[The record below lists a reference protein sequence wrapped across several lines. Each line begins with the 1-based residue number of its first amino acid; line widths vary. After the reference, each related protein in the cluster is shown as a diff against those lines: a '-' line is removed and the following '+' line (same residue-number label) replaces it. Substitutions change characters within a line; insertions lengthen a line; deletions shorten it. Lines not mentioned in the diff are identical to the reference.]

1 MSVML
6 LSFSYLEANVA
17 DVILYITAKRTME
30 IGQELRS
37 MGYVQG
43 VDFDYA
49 YYQEKYDNFSHDP
62 IVKRHARFTFYND
75 SNASY
80 FALKWQ

>member
-1 MSVML
+1 
-6 LSFSYLEANVA
+6 VA

-30 IGQELRS
+30 IGQELRN

-49 YYQEKYDNFSHDP
+49 YYQEKYDNFSHEP

-80 FALKWQ
+80 FALRWQ

>member
-1 MSVML
+1 MT
-6 LSFSYLEANVA
+6 

-37 MGYVQG
+37 IGYVQG

-80 FALKWQ
+80 FALRWG

>member
-1 MSVML
+1 
-6 LSFSYLEANVA
+6 VA

-30 IGQELRS
+30 IGQELRT
-37 MGYVQG
+37 MGYIQG

-62 IVKRHARFTFYND
+62 VVKRHARFTFYND

>member
-1 MSVML
+1 
-6 LSFSYLEANVA
+6 VA

-30 IGQELRS
+30 IGQELRT
-37 MGYVQG
+37 MGYIQG

-49 YYQEKYDNFSHDP
+49 YYQEKYDNFSHEP

>member
-1 MSVML
+1 M
-6 LSFSYLEANVA
+6 A

-30 IGQELRS
+30 IGQELRT

-75 SNASY
+75 ANASY
-80 FALKWQ
+80 FALKWL

>member
-1 MSVML
+1 
-6 LSFSYLEANVA
+6 
-17 DVILYITAKRTME
+17 ME

-37 MGYVQG
+37 MGYIQG

-49 YYQEKYDNFSHDP
+49 FYQEKYDNFSHDP
-62 IVKRHARFTFYND
+62 IQVRHAVFTFYND

-80 FALKWQ
+80 FALRWQ

>member
-1 MSVML
+1 M
-6 LSFSYLEANVA
+6 A

-30 IGQELRS
+30 IGYELRS
-37 MGYVQG
+37 MGWIQG

-62 IVKRHARFTFYND
+62 IVKRHSRFTFYND
-75 SNASY
+75 SNARY
-80 FALKWQ
+80 FALRWG

>member
-1 MSVML
+1 
-6 LSFSYLEANVA
+6 VA

-30 IGQELRS
+30 IGQELRT
-37 MGYVQG
+37 MGYIQG

-75 SNASY
+75 TNASY
-80 FALKWQ
+80 FALKWL

>member
-1 MSVML
+1 
-6 LSFSYLEANVA
+6 VA

-80 FALKWQ
+80 FALRWL

>member
-1 MSVML
+1 M
-6 LSFSYLEANVA
+6 A

-30 IGQELRS
+30 IGQELRT

-49 YYQEKYDNFSHDP
+49 YYQEKYDNFSHEP
-62 IVKRHARFTFYND
+62 VVKRHARFTFYND

-80 FALKWQ
+80 FALRWQ

>member
-1 MSVML
+1 
-6 LSFSYLEANVA
+6 VA

-43 VDFDYA
+43 VDFDYS

-62 IVKRHARFTFYND
+62 IIKRHARFTFYDD

-80 FALKWQ
+80 FALKWL

>member
-1 MSVML
+1 
-6 LSFSYLEANVA
+6 
-17 DVILYITAKRTME
+17 ME
-30 IGQELRS
+30 IGHELRN

-49 YYQEKYDNFSHDP
+49 YYQEKHDNFSHDP
-62 IVKRHARFTFYND
+62 IVKRHARFTFYKD

>member
-1 MSVML
+1 
-6 LSFSYLEANVA
+6 VA

-30 IGQELRS
+30 IGQELRT

-75 SNASY
+75 TNASY
-80 FALKWQ
+80 FALRWL

>member
-1 MSVML
+1 M
-6 LSFSYLEANVA
+6 A

>member
-1 MSVML
+1 M
-6 LSFSYLEANVA
+6 A

-80 FALKWQ
+80 FALRWG

>member
-1 MSVML
+1 M
-6 LSFSYLEANVA
+6 A

-30 IGQELRS
+30 IGYELRN

-80 FALKWQ
+80 FALKWL

>member
-1 MSVML
+1 
-6 LSFSYLEANVA
+6 
-17 DVILYITAKRTME
+17 ME
-30 IGQELRS
+30 IGHELRN

-49 YYQEKYDNFSHDP
+49 FYQAKYDNFSHDP
-62 IVKRHARFTFYND
+62 IVKQHARFTFYND

-80 FALKWQ
+80 FALRWG

>member
-1 MSVML
+1 
-6 LSFSYLEANVA
+6 
-17 DVILYITAKRTME
+17 ME
-30 IGQELRS
+30 IGQELRT

-62 IVKRHARFTFYND
+62 IVKQHARFTFYND
-75 SNASY
+75 TNASY
-80 FALKWQ
+80 FALKWL

>member
-1 MSVML
+1 MV
-6 LSFSYLEANVA
+6 

-30 IGQELRS
+30 IGQELRT
-37 MGYVQG
+37 MGWIQG

-75 SNASY
+75 TNASY

>member
-1 MSVML
+1 
-6 LSFSYLEANVA
+6 VA

-30 IGQELRS
+30 IGHELRN
-37 MGYVQG
+37 MGYIQG

-49 YYQEKYDNFSHDP
+49 YYQEKYDNFSHEP

-80 FALKWQ
+80 FALRWI

>member
-1 MSVML
+1 M
-6 LSFSYLEANVA
+6 A

-30 IGQELRS
+30 IGQELRT
-37 MGYVQG
+37 MGYIQG

-80 FALKWQ
+80 FALKWL

>member
-1 MSVML
+1 M
-6 LSFSYLEANVA
+6 A
-17 DVILYITAKRTME
+17 DIVLYITAKRTME
-30 IGQELRS
+30 IGQELRT

-75 SNASY
+75 TNASY
-80 FALKWQ
+80 FALKWL

>member
-1 MSVML
+1 
-6 LSFSYLEANVA
+6 
-17 DVILYITAKRTME
+17 ME
-30 IGQELRS
+30 IGHELRN
-37 MGYVQG
+37 MGYIQG

-80 FALKWQ
+80 FALRW

>member
-1 MSVML
+1 
-6 LSFSYLEANVA
+6 
-17 DVILYITAKRTME
+17 ME
-30 IGQELRS
+30 IGHELRN
-37 MGYVQG
+37 MGYIQG

-75 SNASY
+75 INASY
-80 FALKWQ
+80 FALRWG

>member
-1 MSVML
+1 M
-6 LSFSYLEANVA
+6 A

-37 MGYVQG
+37 TGWVQG

-62 IVKRHARFTFYND
+62 VVKRHARFTFYND

-80 FALKWQ
+80 FILRYV

>member
-1 MSVML
+1 MKQVT
-6 LSFSYLEANVA
+6 
-17 DVILYITAKRTME
+17 LYIDAKRTME

-37 MGYVQG
+37 MGWIQG

-49 YYQEKYDNFSHDP
+49 YYKAEYDNFSYDP

-80 FALKWQ
+80 FMLRWG

>member
-1 MSVML
+1 M
-6 LSFSYLEANVA
+6 A

-30 IGQELRS
+30 IGQELRT

-49 YYQEKYDNFSHDP
+49 YYQEKYDNFSHEP
-62 IVKRHARFTFYND
+62 VVKQHARFTFYND

>member
-1 MSVML
+1 M
-6 LSFSYLEANVA
+6 A

-37 MGYVQG
+37 TGWRQG
-43 VDFDYA
+43 IDFDYA

-62 IVKRHARFTFYND
+62 VVKRHARFTFYND

-80 FALKWQ
+80 FILRYV

>member
-1 MSVML
+1 M
-6 LSFSYLEANVA
+6 A

-30 IGQELRS
+30 IGQELRT
-37 MGYVQG
+37 MGYIQG

-62 IVKRHARFTFYND
+62 VVKRHARFTFYND

>member
-1 MSVML
+1 M
-6 LSFSYLEANVA
+6 A

-75 SNASY
+75 TNASY
-80 FALKWQ
+80 FALKWL

>member
-1 MSVML
+1 M
-6 LSFSYLEANVA
+6 A

-30 IGQELRS
+30 IGQELRT
-37 MGYVQG
+37 MGYIQG

-62 IVKRHARFTFYND
+62 IVKRHARFTFYDD

-80 FALKWQ
+80 FALRWL

>member
-1 MSVML
+1 M
-6 LSFSYLEANVA
+6 A

-43 VDFDYA
+43 VDFDYS

-62 IVKRHARFTFYND
+62 IIKRHARFTFYDD

-80 FALKWQ
+80 FALKWL

>member
-1 MSVML
+1 VT
-6 LSFSYLEANVA
+6 

-30 IGQELRS
+30 IGQELRT
-37 MGYVQG
+37 MGYIQG

-62 IVKRHARFTFYND
+62 VVKRHARFTFYND

-80 FALKWQ
+80 FALRWI

>member
-1 MSVML
+1 
-6 LSFSYLEANVA
+6 VA
-17 DVILYITAKRTME
+17 DVVLYITAKRTME

-37 MGYVQG
+37 MGYIQG

>member
-1 MSVML
+1 
-6 LSFSYLEANVA
+6 VA

-30 IGQELRS
+30 IGQELRT
-37 MGYVQG
+37 MGYIQG

-80 FALKWQ
+80 FALKWL

>member
-1 MSVML
+1 M
-6 LSFSYLEANVA
+6 A

-30 IGQELRS
+30 IGQELRT
-37 MGYVQG
+37 MGYIQG

>member
-1 MSVML
+1 MT
-6 LSFSYLEANVA
+6 

-37 MGYVQG
+37 MGYIQG

-75 SNASY
+75 TNASY
-80 FALKWQ
+80 FALRWG

>member
-1 MSVML
+1 M
-6 LSFSYLEANVA
+6 A
-17 DVILYITAKRTME
+17 DVVLYITAKRTME

-37 MGYVQG
+37 MGYIQG